1 MTKNQRFQRRS
12 GVHGAFSKGGVYTCD
27 FCGKRTR
34 ETGEGESDLGI
45 CRFCYLE
52 AGLINEL
59 SDGMITQAE
68 YDEQVAALK
77 EGK

>member
-1 MTKNQRFQRRS
+1 MTKTQRFQKSIRAGKS
-12 GVHGAFSKGGVYTCD
+12 GVYTCD

-52 AGLINEL
+52 AGLSNAL
-59 SDGMITQAE
+59 SDGAITQEE
-68 YDEQVAALK
+68 YDEQVAKLK
-77 EGK
+77 EN